1 MTSAFWALM
10 VTSVFWVL
18 MFMVAAIALVFHFM
32 PRFSRPDI
40 LFGVTV
46 SEAFV
51 AGAGRTLVSRYRTT
65 VWIGAAAA
73 LAIGLLLQA
82 PHVESGWG
90 MLMPGVM
97 GGYSVFAH
105 VTWQRA
111 RQKARA
117 HAVPPSDVRVASL
130 VTRDTSLP
138 GGALFAAGP
147 FAILL
152 ATALLLYTYRDDV
165 PDGPDTAN
173 PFGQLAFGAIL
184 VAMGLTMAVTLA
196 RRSRQ
201 VAVDGPAAAAEQRFR
216 RVNVLGLVLGGY
228 AAAILMS
235 AWTVESI
242 PAFSNALSGWGWFVP
257 VPLMLFGFGLNYW
270 MFRVGQG
277 GHRAVAP
284 AARREVHGDATPD
297 HAWKVGGLYYVNPHD
312 PAMWVE
318 NRFGIG
324 YTLNFGNWR
333 TWLLIIGMMLVP
345 MVAGRLLF

>member
-1 MTSAFWALM
+1 MTSAFWSLMLM
-10 VTSVFWVL
+10 VTVN
-18 MFMVAAIALVFHFM
+18 ALVFHFM

-51 AGAGRTLVSRYRTT
+51 AGAGRRLVSRYRAM
-65 VWIGAAAA
+65 VWVSAAAS
-73 LAIGLLLQA
+73 LAVGLLLRLPQDDGG
-82 PHVESGWG
+82 GWS
-90 MLMPGVM
+90 MLMTGVM
-97 GGYSVFAH
+97 TGNIVLAH
-105 VTWQRA
+105 VAWQWA

-130 VTRDTSLP
+130 VTRDMSLP

-152 ATALLLYTYRDDV
+152 ATALLLYAYRNDV
-165 PDGPDTAN
+165 PNDSDAGN
-173 PFGQLAFGAIL
+173 PFGQLAFGAIF
-184 VAMGLTMAVTLA
+184 VTMMLTMAVTMS

-216 RVNVLGLVLGGY
+216 RVNVLVPVLVAY
-228 AAAILMS
+228 TAAISMS
-235 AWTVESI
+235 ATTVESI
-242 PAFSNALSGWGWFVP
+242 PAFGDTLSVRGWFVLLP
-257 VPLMLFGFGLNYW
+257 FILFGFGVNYW
-270 MFRVGQG
+270 MYRVGQG
-277 GHRAVAP
+277 GHRAVAF
-284 AARREVHGDATPD
+284 AARREIHGDATPD

-318 NRFGIG
+318 NRFGLG

-333 TWLLIIGMMLVP
+333 AWLLIIAMMLFP
-345 MVAGRLLF
+345 MVAGHLLF

>member
-1 MTSAFWALM
+1 MTSVFFWTLMLM
-10 VTSVFWVL
+10 VT
-18 MFMVAAIALVFHFM
+18 ATALVFHFM

-73 LAIGLLLQA
+73 LAIGLLLRA
-82 PHVESGWG
+82 AGNPGWG
-90 MLMPGVM
+90 MPMTGVM

-105 VTWQRA
+105 VTWQWA

-152 ATALLLYTYRDDV
+152 ATALLLYTYLDNV
-165 PDGPDTAN
+165 PDDPDTAN
-173 PFGQLAFGAIL
+173 PFGQLAFGAIF
-184 VAMGLTMAVTLA
+184 VTMMLTMAVTMA

-201 VAVDGPAAAAEQRFR
+201 IAVDGPAAAAEQRFR
-216 RVNVLGLVLGGY
+216 RVNVLGLVLTAY
-228 AAAILMS
+228 AVAIVMS
-235 AWTVESI
+235 AITVGAI
-242 PAFSNALSGWGWFVP
+242 PAFGDTLSVRPWLVIL
-257 VPLMLFGFGLNYW
+257 PLMVFGFGVNYW

-284 AARREVHGDATPD
+284 AARREVHGDGTPD
-297 HAWKVGGLYYVNPHD
+297 HAWKVGGLYYVNPND

-318 NRFGIG
+318 NRFGLG

-333 TWLLIIGMMLVP
+333 AWLLIIGMMLIP
-345 MVAGRLLF
+345 MVASRLLF

>member
-1 MTSAFWALM
+1 MTPAFWNLMLM
-10 VTSVFWVL
+10 VT
-18 MFMVAAIALVFHFM
+18 MTALVFHFM

-46 SEAFV
+46 PEAFV
-51 AGAGRTLVSRYRTT
+51 AGAGRTLVSRYRAI
-65 VWIGAAAA
+65 VWVSAAAA
-73 LAIGLLLQA
+73 LASILLLRSPQD
-82 PHVESGWG
+82 EGGWS
-90 MLMPGVM
+90 MLMTGVM
-97 GGYSVFAH
+97 TGNIVVAH
-105 VTWQRA
+105 GAWQWA
-111 RQKARA
+111 RRKARA

-152 ATALLLYTYRDDV
+152 ATALLRYTYLDDV
-165 PDGPDTAN
+165 PDDPDTAN

-201 VAVDGPAAAAEQRFR
+201 IAIDGPAAAAEQRFR
-216 RVNVLGLVLGGY
+216 RVNAFGLVLGGY
-228 AAAILMS
+228 AAAILTS

-242 PAFSNALSGWGWFVP
+242 PAFGDTLSGWVWLVP

-284 AARREVHGDATPD
+284 SARREVHGDGTPD
-297 HAWKVGGLYYVNPHD
+297 HAWRVGGLYYVNPHD

-318 NRFGIG
+318 NRFGLG

-333 TWLLIIGMMLVP
+333 SWLLIVAMMLFP
-345 MVAGRLLF
+345 MFAGRLLF

>member
-1 MTSAFWALM
+1 MTPAFWALALA
-10 VTSVFWVL
+10 VT
-18 MFMVAAIALVFHFM
+18 ATALLFHFM

-51 AGAGRTLVSRYRTT
+51 AGAGRTLVSRYRAT
-65 VWIGAAAA
+65 VWASAAAA
-73 LAIGLLLQA
+73 LAIGLLIQA
-82 PHVESGWG
+82 PRDESGLWS
-90 MLMPGVM
+90 MLMTGVM
-97 GGYSVFAH
+97 GGNIVAAH
-105 VTWQRA
+105 VAWQLAHR
-111 RQKARA
+111 KARA
-117 HAVPPSDVRVASL
+117 HASPPSDVRVASL

-138 GGALFAAGP
+138 GGALFALGP

-152 ATALLLYTYRDDV
+152 ATTLLLYAYLDDV
-165 PDGPDTAN
+165 PDAPDTGN
-173 PFGQLAFGAIL
+173 PFGQLAFGAIF
-184 VAMGLTMAVTLA
+184 VTMMLTMAVTMA

-216 RVNVLGLVLGGY
+216 RVNIFGLVLTGY
-228 AAAILMS
+228 AIAIVMS
-235 AWTVESI
+235 AITVDSI
-242 PAFSNALSGWGWFVP
+242 PAFGDVLSVRTWFVLL
-257 VPLMLFGFGLNYW
+257 PLMLFGFVVNYW

-297 HAWKVGGLYYVNPHD
+297 HAWILGGLYYVNPQD

-318 NRFGIG
+318 NRFGLG

-333 TWLLIIGMMLVP
+333 AWLLIIAMMLFP
-345 MVAGRLLF
+345 MFAGRLLF

>member
-1 MTSAFWALM
+1 MTSAFWSLM
-10 VTSVFWVL
+10 LLVTVN
-18 MFMVAAIALVFHFM
+18 ALVFHFM

-51 AGAGRTLVSRYRTT
+51 AGAGRRLVSRYRAM
-65 VWIGAAAA
+65 VWVSAAAA
-73 LAIGLLLQA
+73 LAIGLLLRLPQD
-82 PHVESGWG
+82 EGGGWS
-90 MLMPGVM
+90 MLMTGVM
-97 GGYSVFAH
+97 TGNIVLAH
-105 VTWQRA
+105 VAWQWA

-130 VTRDTSLP
+130 VTRDTSMP
-138 GGALFAAGP
+138 GGALFTAGP

-173 PFGQLAFGAIL
+173 PFGQLAFGAIF
-184 VAMGLTMAVTLA
+184 VTMMLTMAVTMA

-201 VAVDGPAAAAEQRFR
+201 IAVDGPAAAAEQRFR
-216 RVNVLGLVLGGY
+216 RVNVLVPVLVAY
-228 AAAILMS
+228 TTAITTS
-235 AWTVESI
+235 ATTIESI
-242 PAFSNALSGWGWFVP
+242 PRFGGTLSVRAWV
-257 VPLMLFGFGLNYW
+257 VMLPLMLFGFGVNYW

-297 HAWKVGGLYYVNPHD
+297 RAWVFGVYYVNPHD

-333 TWLLIIGMMLVP
+333 AWVLIIGMMLIP
-345 MVAGRLLF
+345 MFAGHLLF

>member
-1 MTSAFWALM
+1 M
-10 VTSVFWVL
+10 TSVFWTL
-18 MFMVAAIALVFHFM
+18 MLMVAAIALVFHFM

-51 AGAGRTLVSRYRTT
+51 TGAGRTLVSRYRTM

-73 LAIGLLLQA
+73 LAIGLVLQA
-82 PHVESGWG
+82 AADESGWG
-90 MLMPGVM
+90 MLMMGLM
-97 GGYSVFAH
+97 GGFSVFAH
-105 VTWQRA
+105 VTWQLA

-147 FAILL
+147 FAVLL
-152 ATALLLYTYRDDV
+152 AAALLLYTYRDTV
-165 PDGPDTAN
+165 PADPDSGNPVGP
-173 PFGQLAFGAIL
+173 LAFGAIL
-184 VAMGLTMAVTLA
+184 VAMGLTMAMTLV

-216 RVNVLGLVLGGY
+216 RVNALGIVLGGY

-235 AWTVESI
+235 VWTVQSI
-242 PAFSNALSGWGWFVP
+242 PAFGDTLRGWAWLLP
-257 VPLMLFGFGLNYW
+257 VPLMLFGFGVNYW

-284 AARREVHGDATPD
+284 AARREVHGDGTPD
-297 HAWKVGGLYYVNPHD
+297 HAWKVGGLYYVNPQD

-318 NRFGIG
+318 NRFGLG

-333 TWLLIIGMMLVP
+333 AWLLIIAMMLFP
-345 MVAGRLLF
+345 MFAGRLLF